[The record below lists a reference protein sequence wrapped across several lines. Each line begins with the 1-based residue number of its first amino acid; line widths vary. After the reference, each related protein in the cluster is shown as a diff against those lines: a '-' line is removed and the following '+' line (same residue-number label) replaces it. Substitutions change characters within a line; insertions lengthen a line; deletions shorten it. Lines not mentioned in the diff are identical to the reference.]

1 MRPALASAEAVAE
14 AAARTVETSA
24 CLILTMSSEMVP
36 SGLWMKSTAPSSSAS
51 NVASA
56 PALVSEETITTG
68 FGRCT
73 MMRERQ
79 VRPSISGMLMSS
91 VITSGLNASSSRN
104 ASIPLRTASTVKSP
118 SASNNCTRWRRINAE
133 SSTIS
138 NLITAS
144 PLLLVLET
152 RRQLRPSRV
161 LSAVAVLQRVQFLH
175 VEQLVDVEQ
184 QDHSLLR
191 FQIGD
196 PPDQLLLLGRELRR
210 ATDEASSDAHH
221 LGHRIDNEAGAYP
234 RDGEHHD
241 ALSIV
246 AFDTLQ
252 AEPAPLIHH
261 GQHDCHAG

>member
-1 MRPALASAEAVAE
+1 MCWATTTGQGNPAGSCGRISSSVPGPPVDTPTSTMPSLSRDSGASAFSARTARTLVRSDSRAASPRDRRSLAE
-14 AAARTVETSA
+14 VAARTVETSA

-118 SASNNCTRWRRINAE
+118 SSSNNCTRWRRINAE

-144 PLLLVLET
+144 PLLLVLELGASYA
-152 RRQLRPSRV
+152 RAAPVSLRRPSARPV
-161 LSAVAVLQRVQFLH
+161 PSR
-175 VEQLVDVEQ
+175 
-184 QDHSLLR
+184 
-191 FQIGD
+191 
-196 PPDQLLLLGRELRR
+196 
-210 ATDEASSDAHH
+210 
-221 LGHRIDNEAGAYP
+221 
-234 RDGEHHD
+234 
-241 ALSIV
+241 
-246 AFDTLQ
+246 
-252 AEPAPLIHH
+252 
-261 GQHDCHAG
+261 

>member
-1 MRPALASAEAVAE
+1 MPDLDDVQRDGAVRLVDEVHGAEFE
-14 AAARTVETSA
+14 RLE
-24 CLILTMSSEMVP
+24 
-36 SGLWMKSTAPSSSAS
+36 
-51 NVASA
+51 VASA

-91 VITSGLNASSSRN
+91 VITSGLNASKLAQRLDPVAHRQHREVALLS
-104 ASIPLRTASTVKSP
+104 
-118 SASNNCTRWRRINAE
+118 SNNCTRWRRINAE

-144 PLLLVLET
+144 PLLLVLELGASYA
-152 RRQLRPSRV
+152 RAASCQP
-161 LSAVAVLQRVQFLH
+161 VAVLQRVQLLH

-210 ATDEASSDAHH
+210 AIDEASSDAHH

-261 GQHDCHAG
+261 GQHTATQVDDAFDEDPASWEP